1 MKKTAAA
8 LLVLLTV
15 LLTAIVTVQAASS
28 AAVRFSG
35 KTNVR
40 AGETYTFTYT
50 INVKE
55 AAAAR
60 IASVTAGGAFE
71 IVSGGE
77 GLLYDTIPDNT
88 SGDSVQGTIVV
99 RVKDDAQRGDTA
111 TLSASGEYVVLDE
124 EYNETVGLFY
134 GSLIADVIS
143 GPAKPTKTQPVEET
157 AETVPEESPLVILLA
172 EPSPTPDASPSPA
185 PTASATPVPL
195 AGVMDNADK
204 LPLAAPETMDAPDA
218 SAVQASGWKL
228 PPAVLILLVMACL
241 LAAAFA
247 VMRLLR
253 IGMFKRKEDGGGG
266 EIVQVWEM
274 DVVMTRGEYKRMM
287 QKHR

>member
-8 LLVLLTV
+8 LLVLMTV
-15 LLTAIVTVQAASS
+15 MLTAIMTAQAASS
-28 AAVRFSG
+28 ASVRFSG

-40 AGETYTFTYT
+40 AGETYMFTYT

-99 RVKDDAQRGDTA
+99 RVKDDARRGDTA
-111 TLSASGEYVVLDE
+111 TLSTSGEYVVLDA

-157 AETVPEESPLVILLA
+157 AEAVPEESPAVILLE
-172 EPSPTPDASPSPA
+172 EPSPTPDPT
-185 PTASATPVPL
+185 PTASPTPVPL

-204 LPLAAPETMDAPDA
+204 LPLAAPETMDVSDA

-228 PPAVLILLVMACL
+228 PPAVLILLVLACL

-247 VMRLLR
+247 AMRLLR
-253 IGMFKRKEDGGGG
+253 IGLFKRKEDRGGG
-266 EIVQVWEM
+266 EIVQVWET
-274 DVVMTRGEYKRMM
+274 DVVMTRAEYKRMM